1 MTLMVMKMMMMM
13 IMAMTRTLAVTWK
26 TISISFHVMM
36 TRGVMAT
43 TQFQAPRHIL

>member
-1 MTLMVMKMMMMM
+1 MTLMVMKMMMM

-26 TISISFHVMM
+26 TISISFHVIM